1 MDDTEAADEKA
12 RRDAANEREL
22 AEAQRIER
30 ERHEAREAEIARSWT
45 KKVIVEGAGR
55 AASAGLCARVHVT
68 GKAAADP
75 KVKSER
81 AMSTGFK
88 NGSVF
93 EDSRERRVPLMLLL
107 GRGVLVPG
115 LDKALLTMCAGE
127 RAEVVCKPEAG
138 YGAAGSVEHPCVP
151 GSATL
156 TYDVEMLSVDDEG
169 QLWDLSFE
177 EKMRLAEDRRLRGN
191 TLVGGKYYLMAEEEY
206 GAALRYL
213 VFMPHPE
220 PHQLAPIKEKLA
232 AVHLNLA
239 AVKLRMSRETD
250 AIKHCHDCLE
260 VDSEQPKAHYRL
272 GQAYTQLGKVA
283 LATDHLSKAKALLGS
298 ADPSSSA
305 AVDAE
310 LERLERRQARP
321 LYDLVSISS
330 VSRHDLLRLSS
341 GSPQDLLRISS
352 QPPNDLLVERLE
364 RRQEPQPPTSQSQPS
379 PQPQSRARSVRSASG
394 RER

>member
-1 MDDTEAADEKA
+1 MNDDDEEKA
-12 RRDAANEREL
+12 KRDAANEREL

-45 KKVIVEGAGR
+45 KRVIVEGAGR
-55 AASAGLCARVHVT
+55 TAAAGLCVQVHVVGT
-68 GKAAADP
+68 ARTDP
-75 KVKSER
+75 RVGSER
-81 AMSTGFK
+81 AAATGFK

-93 EDSRERRVPLMLLL
+93 EDSRERKVPLMLLL

-115 LDKALLTMCAGE
+115 LDKALLTMRAGE

-138 YGAAGSVEHPCVP
+138 YGAAGSVDHPCVP

-156 TYDVEMLSVDDEG
+156 TYDVEMLSVDDEA

-177 EKMRLAEDRRLRGN
+177 EKMRLAEERRLRGN
-191 TLVGGKYYLMAEEEY
+191 TLVGGKHYLMAEEEY

-220 PHQLAPIKEKLA
+220 PHHVAPIREKLS

-250 AIKHCHDCLE
+250 AIKHCQDCLA
-260 VDSEQPKAHYRL
+260 VDAEQPKAHYRL

-283 LATDHLSKAKALLGS
+283 LARDHLQKAKALLGS
-298 ADPSSSA
+298 ADASSRA

-310 LERLERRQARP
+310 LERLERRQ
-321 LYDLVSISS
+321 VS
-330 VSRHDLLRLSS
+330 D
-341 GSPQDLLRISS
+341 
-352 QPPNDLLVERLE
+352 ER
-364 RRQEPQPPTSQSQPS
+364 
-379 PQPQSRARSVRSASG
+379 
-394 RER
+394 